1 MISPR
6 WTATAPPRRDL
17 YAIGPMLR
25 GQYWETNAV
34 PEIAVQAE
42 ALARR
47 LWRTPRDHENLSL
60 TANGV
65 EA

>member
-1 MISPR
+1 MTDDLAAVGKNGVASQS
-6 WTATAPPRRDL
+6 L

-34 PEIAVQAE
+34 PEIAAQAE

-47 LWRTPRDHENLSL
+47 LWRAPGE
-60 TANGV
+60 
-65 EA
+65 EAGT